1 MHSQWCWS
9 HQESLSLSC
18 PEPSWTKGGATI
30 ATMATRQKL
39 CSWPHNPQMQ
49 SRHFARTFEKT
60 ATQGDVTGWNLKE
73 FRKNLGAA
81 LIATVSNKFSLRGER
96 SEPGEPFFCLVALAV
111 SQVQMWQN
119 LKRLQPCAQSP
130 RCLRVFVRQ
139 WQRYTKDEVNASRI
153 AKMGK
158 RLLELDSEVD
168 GCYWLQVS
176 DLFL

>member
-1 MHSQWCWS
+1 MLATSVQPLLSKLLTCSGCSCIVYCRGTFSTIVSVGEQEKKPKLKAGAFRCWS

-39 CSWPHNPQMQ
+39 CSWHHNPQMQ

-96 SEPGEPFFCLVALAV
+96 SEPGE
-111 SQVQMWQN
+111 
-119 LKRLQPCAQSP
+119 
-130 RCLRVFVRQ
+130 
-139 WQRYTKDEVNASRI
+139 
-153 AKMGK
+153 
-158 RLLELDSEVD
+158 
-168 GCYWLQVS
+168 
-176 DLFL
+176 LFLPCGFSCVSGPDVAKFETTSAMGSKP